1 MDNYIVSV
9 IGFSEWIKDELNKR
23 NMSQAD
29 LSRSSGL
36 SIAQISHVVNM
47 QSPPGQKAL
56 EAIARAFGYPPEQV
70 YRAAGLLPQLLPE
83 DATFEDWKFVLNQL
97 PEEDRQ
103 ELLEFARL
111 KLKRQQQ
118 EQERQRIRKFR
129 PSEG

>member
-1 MDNYIVSV
+1 MTIIQLADWLQKELDDR
-9 IGFSEWIKDELNKR
+9 EWSGNELATRANIDPSIINRALNRKR
-23 NMSQAD
+23 MPSNDSLA
-29 LSRSSGL
+29 
-36 SIAQISHVVNM
+36 
-47 QSPPGQKAL
+47 
-56 EAIARAFGYPPEQV
+56 AIARAFGYPPEQV
-70 YRAAGLLPQLLPE
+70 YRAAGLLPQLPPE